1 MRNVIQHFNDYKN
14 QFQGVGVNTVGE
26 VWGYFF
32 VRYHNLVIECF
43 NYVKNNLLHDEQFED
58 FLLPLQ
64 RLRHFF
70 VEVIGFKHFFC

>member
-32 VRYHNLVIECF
+32 VRYPNLVIECF